1 MRLLAYTI
9 GLGIPTLCSNK
20 FARHTP
26 CSFASQLAI
35 QYKLGEPWC
44 LLQRSPPSSRRA
56 VERRPLGPH
65 FGSRS
70 MFPKFC
76 VAEHYLQPPLVI
88 MRRGGGFVIPSMLE
102 SLPVRPNEYLL
113 RNKVVD
119 RLVA

>member
-1 MRLLAYTI
+1 
-9 GLGIPTLCSNK
+9 
-20 FARHTP
+20 
-26 CSFASQLAI
+26 
-35 QYKLGEPWC
+35 
-44 LLQRSPPSSRRA
+44 
-56 VERRPLGPH
+56 
-65 FGSRS
+65 